1 MPAAEPGPSLPHPG
15 GSGSPAACLCGLS
28 TNSAQTL
35 LLGGPC
41 RPPSPALTCQVP
53 GPTPQSSGLQPWTVG
68 AGVWT
73 LASDPQS
80 RACARAQSGKG
91 RRGPE
96 PSGWR
101 LPRSCDEV
109 SLYRAAPLSG
119 KFGLKATPSTP
130 QIPQI
135 CFRVAMPRARGS
147 PLSGWPQMARKLL
160 PVLSQSLLEL
170 HLQSEE
176 APSRINQTALDMTRP
191 VCKHSHQAVQ
201 SPPLLPSWRPPPS
214 DLLGRASV
222 PARRHLPS
230 RPGRIRKRSWA
241 GTQPELEGHWQP

>member
-1 MPAAEPGPSLPHPG
+1 MGLADPPH
-15 GSGSPAACLCGLS
+15 L
-28 TNSAQTL
+28 
-35 LLGGPC
+35 
-41 RPPSPALTCQVP
+41 PSPARCQGPHPRAQGCSP
-53 GPTPQSSGLQPWTVG
+53 GRWELGFGHW
-68 AGVWT
+68 
-73 LASDPQS
+73 ASDPQS

-135 CFRVAMPRARGS
+135 CFPVAMPRARGS